1 MKDEL
6 STHWCSNVLHQ
17 YVGSRYLT
25 QCMEFTSLESI
36 LLKSK
41 SDSYLLVIMFSVSY
55 ALLVYFTIHNLSSLA
70 LECSR

>member
-6 STHWCSNVLHQ
+6 PTPWCSTVFVEYSKHLTRSLLHQ

-41 SDSYLLVIMFSVSY
+41 SDSYLLVIMF
-55 ALLVYFTIHNLSSLA
+55 
-70 LECSR
+70 